1 MKTAMRNKEES
12 FGKLTKEQWI
22 VVAQSLISSCETL
35 CAGLQKVK
43 DNEPSIKNTQYD
55 PDVYAENISFA
66 VAAIAYVAE
75 YAVDKCL
82 FGSID
87 TTQETEDEIS
97 ATNHIADDACGSWIM
112 QRFTK
117 QE

>member
-43 DNEPSIKNTQYD
+43 DNDPSVKNTQYD
-55 PDVYAENISFA
+55 PDVYAENIGFA

-82 FGSID
+82 FEQID
-87 TTQETEDEIS
+87 TNPETDSSIS
-97 ATNHIADDACGSWIM
+97 AINHIADDACRSWIM

>member
-1 MKTAMRNKEES
+1 MKTEMRNKEES

-22 VVAQSLISSCETL
+22 LVAQSLISSCEAL
-35 CAGLQKVK
+35 CAGLEKVK
-43 DNEPSIKNTQYD
+43 DNDQSITNTQYD
-55 PDVYAENISFA
+55 PDVYAENIGFA

-87 TTQETEDEIS
+87 DSRNLLNQV
-97 ATNHIADDACGSWIM
+97 NHIADDACGSWIM

-117 QE
+117 TE